1 MRFFAAAAGII
12 AVASAYTFPTPF
24 ENPAASGAAPSGNP
38 LTLPS
43 TTSPV
48 TLGQSFDITWN
59 PTSAGPV
66 ALILCK
72 GPSTDCEPTLT
83 IAEKI
88 PNSGKF
94 AWVPFGLTPSADS
107 SSGYGIMLVDYSDKS
122 YQYTTQ
128 FGVLA
133 GSKPS
138 KPKPS
143 GPATPSG
150 SVIPSSTVVVPV
162 TATTTWCPEGT
173 ATPPPTWTTTTSVGT
188 TGLPS
193 PSTIPTTGPAPPQF
207 TNGADHNMASFG
219 AIGAIAGVAAL
230 LAF

>member
-1 MRFFAAAAGII
+1 MRFFAAAAGFI
-12 AVASAYTFPTPF
+12 AAASAYTFPTPF
-24 ENPAASGAAPSGNP
+24 ENPAATGAAPSGNP
-38 LTLPS
+38 ITLPS
-43 TTSPV
+43 TTHPV
-48 TLGQSFDITWN
+48 TLGQSFDITWT
-59 PTSAGPV
+59 PTSQGPV

-94 AWVPFGLTPSADS
+94 SWVPFGLAPSADS

-133 GSKPS
+133 GAS
-138 KPKPS
+138 KPKPA
-143 GPATPSG
+143 GPSTPSG
-150 SVIPSSTVVVPV
+150 SASVIPSSTVVVPK
-162 TATTTWCPEGT
+162 TATTTWCPEAT
-173 ATPPPTWTTTTSVGT
+173 ATWTTSVGT
-188 TGLPS
+188 TGLPT
-193 PSTIPTTGPAPPQF
+193 PTGVPTTGPAPPLF

-219 AIGAIAGVAAL
+219 AVGAIAGLAAL

>member
-1 MRFFAAAAGII
+1 MRFFAAAAGVI

-43 TTSPV
+43 TTNPV

-66 ALILCK
+66 ALVLCK

-133 GSKPS
+133 GSKP
-138 KPKPS
+138 KPS
-143 GPATPSG
+143 GPSSPSG
-150 SVIPSSTVVVPV
+150 SVIPIPSSTVVIPV
-162 TATTTWCPEGT
+162 TATTTWCPEGG
-173 ATPPPTWTTTTSVGT
+173 ATPPPTWTTSVGT

>member
-12 AVASAYTFPTPF
+12 AAASAYTFPTPF
-24 ENPAASGAAPSGNP
+24 ENPAATGAAPSGNP

-43 TTSPV
+43 TSHPV
-48 TLGQSFDITWN
+48 TLGKSFDITWN

-94 AWVPFGLTPSADS
+94 SWVPFGLTPSADS

-133 GSKPS
+133 GSKP
-138 KPKPS
+138 KPS
-143 GPATPSG
+143 SPSG
-150 SVIPSSTVVVPV
+150 SVIPSSTVVIPV
-162 TATTTWCPEGT
+162 TATSTWCPEAT
-173 ATPPPTWTTTTSVGT
+173 ATATWTTSVGT

-193 PSTIPTTGPAPPQF
+193 PSTIPTKGPAPPMF

-219 AIGAIAGVAAL
+219 AVGAIAGLAAV

>member
-1 MRFFAAAAGII
+1 MRFFAAAAGVI

-24 ENPAASGAAPSGNP
+24 GNPAATGAAPSGNP
-38 LTLPS
+38 VVLPD
-43 TTSPV
+43 TTHPV
-48 TLGQSFDITWN
+48 TLGQSFDITWD

-72 GPSTDCEPTLT
+72 GQSNDCEPTLT

-94 AWVPFGLTPSADS
+94 SWVPFGLTPSADS

-133 GSKPS
+133 GSKP
-138 KPKPS
+138 KPS
-143 GPATPSG
+143 GPSPSG
-150 SVIPSSTVVVPV
+150 SVVPSSTVVVPV
-162 TATTTWCPEGT
+162 TATTTFCPEAT
-173 ATPPPTWTTTTSVGT
+173 ATATWTSVGT
-188 TGLPS
+188 TGLPG
-193 PSTIPTTGPAPPQF
+193 PSTTPKGPSPPMF
-207 TNGADHNMASFG
+207 TNGADLNKASFG
-219 AIGAIAGVAAL
+219 AIGAIAGLAAV